1 MYINHGAMPGEAAPK
16 NDGASQ
22 SRTTYASDEK
32 APGAINT
39 EGLRTN
45 TANADHFPTNP
56 TESQA
61 PADATARLNRA
72 KCSVDRGD
80 RDHFF
85 AVGAGSAIELCVD
98 FASLQAFARRLGVSK

>member
-1 MYINHGAMPGEAAPK
+1 MCKKHGELPGGAAPK

-22 SRTTYASDEK
+22 GRTTYASNEK
-32 APGAINT
+32 ALGAINT

-61 PADATARLNRA
+61 PSDATARLNRA

-80 RDHFF
+80 RGHFF
-85 AVGAGSAIELCVD
+85 VVGNGSAAAEGQ
-98 FASLQAFARRLGVSK
+98 ASRGRP